1 MVEDHLLRER
11 WKFPREAQ
19 GPRGRG
25 FLLRV
30 CPLCW
35 PGCLGCVP
43 DHGVHHHAEHPDC
56 HHVGFALFKTKWQ
69 VLQGTPL
76 TERFGGEL
84 IASIGTARPTT
95 RWVNR
100 SLRKYLSGQNILILK
115 DLFKLYS
122 SEELVCFQTVF
133 FGRPI
138 LLKLSSFKGLVRF
151 QFVLL

>member
-1 MVEDHLLRER
+1 M
-11 WKFPREAQ
+11 
-19 GPRGRG
+19 
-25 FLLRV
+25 
-30 CPLCW
+30 
-35 PGCLGCVP
+35 
-43 DHGVHHHAEHPDC
+43 
-56 HHVGFALFKTKWQ
+56 
-69 VLQGTPL
+69 QGTPL

-95 RWVNR
+95 RWVKR

-138 LLKLSSFKGLVRF
+138 LLKLSSFEGSVRF
-151 QFVLL
+151 QFFSSLKGPVFVIKLFSFLGRVLLLKA